1 VSPAGWPTACTSAR
15 RRAYLT
21 PQPDDLFIGTVLTD
35 GSTFRLSGDDLR
47 NIASWQQKVQAMPVG
62 ATFRITFPFVG
73 VEASDSDDLTQ
84 AAHQIGPQFF
94 FISHTFNHVGG
105 ELQCTQR

>member
-1 VSPAGWPTACTSAR
+1 VYLGEK
-15 RRAYLT
+15 RAYLT

-35 GSTFRLSGDDLR
+35 GSTFRLSGDDRR